1 MVSILE
7 SLTVK
12 RHGGKELIV
21 IVKSYANYVSNQILP
36 TCEELSSMGNANS
49 SSSKMF
55 NCKVILIVDS
65 DSFSKNNEKFHT
77 DCVTLNFITLGFS
90 SFFIIFVKNYW
101 LFHFSLG
108 FKLYKPAFWTKRH
121 EQ

>member
-21 IVKSYANYVSNQILP
+21 IVKSDANYVSNQILP

-65 DSFSKNNEKFHT
+65 DSFSQYNDKIHT
-77 DCVTLNFITLGFS
+77 ECVSFNLITIGYS
-90 SFFIIFVKNYW
+90 SLFNHFVKNSSV
-101 LFHFSLG
+101 FQFSLG
-108 FKLYKPAFWTKRH
+108 F
-121 EQ
+121 